1 MAKSPKKIPKSS
13 AGDASTPTTRTGVDL
28 PSGHRFPDLHL
39 PDGDPTPGHSARQ
52 SQIPVVEQP
61 NVIVSNLPGHS
72 IDTYGFARSEIAW
85 PQSRYNELVALGA
98 DTGLFRGPDLRTY
111 AEIGNEGRF
120 LVELNERGVYHVPL
134 SFAPGVPGPIL
145 TKVEGQPRWRIERP
159 GWQSSPTAAAS
170 ITPKPP
176 TYLAP
181 HLAAALTKADL
192 SSDGVRYDKHKKTY
206 VDTAD
211 GTVMVRK
218 NNDGAYR
225 ETSASELSPSGPELE
240 AVAGTKL
247 WRRKALDTAE
257 PTRTADEPT
266 PGPSKRARLD
276 DPQEPEAPTAAN
288 SAIMAEQTPYF
299 WLPWGHLHQPTTG
312 ESIQLG
318 WLHYSIVPVGSA
330 PHRLPKVYY
339 LQHPEFAPTH
349 FAGFERMLQTAP
361 ELQPVATFRIGT
373 EPGEVRP
380 GKRLFEKPLTQSVAE
395 TFIDFSNFTA
405 RAVARRLFELSDDSP
420 TVTGTG
426 LSNIQNVLS
435 QWNQKPFPTTP
446 AFADP
451 LNMLPV
457 ANSIEVSGKKVI
469 PLHPQVE
476 GDLQRL
482 MFDPQ
487 HFPFEWKNYKKEP
500 TDLNLRR
507 LVGALLIRSSY
518 DVFPLTHD
526 HRKPTL
532 VFRRSN
538 HDEVFF
544 LKLGTVEHIGL
555 SHTPGNEL
563 ADPGLSA
570 RIGSEA
576 YTALSTAAVKGK
588 VVWLIGGVM
597 KVESNPEAVFIL
609 RER

>member
-1 MAKSPKKIPKSS
+1 MAKSPKKIPGAS
-13 AGDASTPTTRTGVDL
+13 AGDTSTPTTRTGVDL
-28 PSGHRFPDLHL
+28 PAGHRFADLHL
-39 PDGDPTPGHSARQ
+39 PDSDPTPGHSARQ
-52 SQIPVVEQP
+52 SQIPVVDQP
-61 NVIVSNLPGHS
+61 NVVISNLPGHGV
-72 IDTYGFARSEIAW
+72 DTYGFARSEIAW
-85 PQSRYNELVALGA
+85 PQSRYHELVALGA

-120 LVELNERGVYHVPL
+120 LVELSERGVYHVPL

-145 TKVEGQPRWRIERP
+145 SKVEGQPRWRIERP
-159 GWQSSPTAAAS
+159 GWQSSPTAAVS
-170 ITPKPP
+170 VTPKPP
-176 TYLAP
+176 AYLPP
-181 HLAAALTKADL
+181 HLAAVLTKAEL
-192 SSDGVRYDKHKKTY
+192 ASDGIRYDKHKKTY
-206 VDTAD
+206 VDTAE

-218 NNDGAYR
+218 VSDGTYR

-240 AVAGTKL
+240 AVTGTNL
-247 WRRKALDTAE
+247 WRRKAQDSAE
-257 PTRTADEPT
+257 PTRAADEPT
-266 PGPSKRARLD
+266 PGPSKRPRLD
-276 DPQEPEAPTAAN
+276 DPQDPADTSTLA
-288 SAIMAEQTPYF
+288 SEQTPYF
-299 WLPWGHLHQPTTG
+299 WLPWGHLNQPTTG
-312 ESIQLG
+312 ESVQLG
-318 WLHYSIVPVGSA
+318 WLHYPIVPVGSA

-339 LQHPEFAPTH
+339 LQHPEFAPSH
-349 FAGFERMLQTAP
+349 FDAFERMLQTAP

-380 GKRLFEKPLTQSVAE
+380 GKRFFEKPLTQSVAE
-395 TFIDFSNFTA
+395 TFADFSDFTA
-405 RAVARRLFELSDDSP
+405 RAVARKLFELSDNAASI
-420 TVTGTG
+420 TGTG
-426 LSNIQNVLS
+426 LSNIQTVLS
-435 QWNQKPFPTTP
+435 QWNQKPFPATP

-457 ANSIEVSGKKVI
+457 AKTIDIAGKKVI

-482 MFDPQ
+482 VFDPQ
-487 HFPFEWKNYKKEP
+487 RFPFEWQNYKKDP

-526 HRKPTL
+526 HRMPTL
-532 VFRRSN
+532 VFRRTN

-544 LKLGTVEHIGL
+544 LKLGAVEHIGL
-555 SHTPGNEL
+555 SHAPGNEL
-563 ADPGLSA
+563 ADPGLPA

-576 YTALSTAAVKGK
+576 FTALTSAAVKGK

>member
-1 MAKSPKKIPKSS
+1 MAKSPKKIPVAS
-13 AGDASTPTTRTGVDL
+13 AGDTSTPTTRTGVDL
-28 PSGHRFPDLHL
+28 PAGHRFPDLHL
-39 PDGDPTPGHSARQ
+39 PDSDPATGHSTRQ
-52 SQIPVVEQP
+52 SQIPVVDQP
-61 NVIVSNLPGHS
+61 NVVISNLPGHGV
-72 IDTYGFARSEIAW
+72 DTYGFARSEIAW

-111 AEIGNEGRF
+111 AEIGSEGRF
-120 LVELNERGVYHVPL
+120 LVELSERGVYHVPL

-145 TKVEGQPRWRIERP
+145 SKIEGQPRWRIERP

-170 ITPKPP
+170 VTPKPP
-176 TYLAP
+176 AYLPP
-181 HLAAALTKADL
+181 HLAAVLTKAEL
-192 SSDGVRYDKHKKTY
+192 ASDGIRYDKHKKTY
-206 VDTAD
+206 VDTAE

-218 NNDGAYR
+218 VGDGTYR

-240 AVAGTKL
+240 AVTGTTL
-247 WRRKALDTAE
+247 WRRKAKDSAE
-257 PTRTADEPT
+257 PTRAADEPT
-266 PGPSKRARLD
+266 PGPSKRPRLD
-276 DPQEPEAPTAAN
+276 EPQDPAAT
-288 SAIMAEQTPYF
+288 STLASEQTPYF
-299 WLPWGHLHQPTTG
+299 WLPWGHLNQPTTG
-312 ESIQLG
+312 ESVQLG
-318 WLHYSIVPVGSA
+318 WLHYPIVPVGSA

-339 LQHPEFAPTH
+339 LQHPEFAPSH
-349 FAGFERMLQTAP
+349 FDAFERMLQTAP

-380 GKRLFEKPLTQSVAE
+380 GKRFFEKPLTQSVAE
-395 TFIDFSNFTA
+395 TFADFSDFTA
-405 RAVARRLFELSDDSP
+405 RAVARKLFELSDNAA
-420 TVTGTG
+420 TITGTG
-426 LSNIQNVLS
+426 LSNIQTVLS
-435 QWNQKPFPTTP
+435 QWNQKPFPATP

-457 ANSIEVSGKKVI
+457 AKTIDIAGKKVI

-482 MFDPQ
+482 VFDPQ
-487 HFPFEWKNYKKEP
+487 RFPFEWQNYKKDP

-526 HRKPTL
+526 HRMPTL
-532 VFRRSN
+532 VFKRTN

-544 LKLGTVEHIGL
+544 LKLGAVEHIGL
-555 SHTPGNEL
+555 SHAPGNEL
-563 ADPGLSA
+563 ADPGLPA
-570 RIGSEA
+570 RIGNEA
-576 YTALSTAAVKGK
+576 FTALTSAAVKGK

>member
-1 MAKSPKKIPKSS
+1 MAKSPKKIPGAS
-13 AGDASTPTTRTGVDL
+13 AGDTSTPTTRTGADL
-28 PSGHRFPDLHL
+28 PAGQRFPDLHL
-39 PDGDPTPGHSARQ
+39 PDSDPAPGHSARQ
-52 SQIPVVEQP
+52 SQIPVVDQP
-61 NVIVSNLPGHS
+61 NVVISNLPGHGV
-72 IDTYGFARSEIAW
+72 DTYGFARSEIAW
-85 PQSRYNELVALGA
+85 PQSRYHELVALGA

-111 AEIGNEGRF
+111 AEIGSEGRF
-120 LVELNERGVYHVPL
+120 LVELSERGIYHVPL

-145 TKVEGQPRWRIERP
+145 SKIEGQPRWRIERP
-159 GWQSSPTAAAS
+159 GWQSSPTAVVS
-170 ITPKPP
+170 VTPKPP
-176 TYLAP
+176 AYLPPYLA
-181 HLAAALTKADL
+181 AVLTKAEL
-192 SSDGVRYDKHKKTY
+192 ASDGIRYDKHKKTY
-206 VDTAD
+206 VDTAE

-218 NNDGAYR
+218 VGDGTYR

-240 AVAGTKL
+240 AVTGTTL
-247 WRRKALDTAE
+247 WRRKAQESAE
-257 PTRTADEPT
+257 PTRAADEPT
-266 PGPSKRARLD
+266 PGPSKRPRLD
-276 DPQEPEAPTAAN
+276 EPQDPAAT
-288 SAIMAEQTPYF
+288 STLVSEQTPYF
-299 WLPWGHLHQPTTG
+299 WLPWGHLNQPTTG
-312 ESIQLG
+312 ESVLLG
-318 WLHYSIVPVGSA
+318 WLHYPIVPVGSA

-339 LQHPEFAPTH
+339 LQHPEFAPSH
-349 FAGFERMLQTAP
+349 FDAFERMLQTTP

-380 GKRLFEKPLTQSVAE
+380 GKRFFEKPLTQSVAE
-395 TFIDFSNFTA
+395 TFVDFSDFTA
-405 RAVARRLFELSDDSP
+405 RAVARKLFELSDDASSI
-420 TVTGTG
+420 TGTG
-426 LSNIQNVLS
+426 LSNIQTVLS
-435 QWNQKPFPTTP
+435 QWNQKPFPATP

-457 ANSIEVSGKKVI
+457 AKTIDIAGKKVI

-482 MFDPQ
+482 VFDPQ
-487 HFPFEWKNYKKEP
+487 RFPFEWQNYKKDP

-526 HRKPTL
+526 HRMPTL
-532 VFRRSN
+532 VFRRTN

-544 LKLGTVEHIGL
+544 LKLGAVEHIGL
-555 SHTPGNEL
+555 SHAPGNEL
-563 ADPGLSA
+563 ADPGLPA

-576 YTALSTAAVKGK
+576 FTALTSAAVKGK